1 MYTAVQDTVVQD
13 TACTAVQ
20 DTAVH
25 DTVYL
30 TTKYNT
36 NSHGEL
42 IHFTA
47 KTDFI
52 CAQWNVHFTEHTLL
66 YVLYARYNS

>member
-1 MYTAVQDTVVQD
+1 MCHIVQYTVVHDTVYTAVQDTVVQD

-52 CAQWNVHFTEHTLL
+52 CAQ
-66 YVLYARYNS
+66 